1 MNLRFVH
8 VGKKKLQCAAIF
20 VLLPLTAALSLDA
33 SARSVSGNI
42 SLSTSTTGTR
52 AYLSLIL
59 PFDALIN
66 ASMPLSLDSEI
77 LNSASFT
84 AKGKL
89 GGLTLAAGKLKI
101 SDAASFLARP
111 DLVSSRG
118 SSLMYSGNL
127 GSASDPLG
135 ISATSSRLSL
145 FLAKGEIYSCGALQ
159 YLFLDN
165 PARVAISVGAL
176 LDEEDQNSVLHRMK
190 PWLALGS
197 GYSVSNISFLARL
210 HVYPDME
217 AHRGDFSWLKAAAGR
232 LDISLR
238 ASKQKMKGFL
248 YAETGDFISAT
259 GKAASHDA
267 MAQLDYEVDIS
278 RIPLFKNFSAGLSV
292 FSKQGAAV
300 PVMGDTPSFGTLP
313 DPFALKYWPDGGK
326 VHFGIENKEV
336 RTHVFDTDVG
346 LSPSFSGTVAREE
359 GQWSGKMGFDL
370 DIRSAGPP
378 APRSPAPQL
387 GLGFALQ
394 ASCSEQ
400 KDASEA
406 EDGDFSGISEY
417 EESDDTSAT
426 ARNMDGKFIFDR
438 VLVALRAAFDPFS
451 CSVSTDVPLK
461 HSDSD
466 VLRVQIRAS
475 AKMPHFFVEASGTGK
490 FEMGEKQ
497 FSIASV
503 HIYVKIP
510 L

>member
-1 MNLRFVH
+1 MNLRLVH

-210 HVYPDME
+210 HVYPDLE

-278 RIPLFKNFSAGLSV
+278 RIPLSKNFSAGLSV

-326 VHFGIENKEV
+326 VHFDIENKEV
-336 RTHVFDTDVG
+336 RTHMFDTDVG

-370 DIRSAGPP
+370 DVRKAMSKV
-378 APRSPAPQL
+378 SQL
-387 GLGFALQ
+387 GVGFALQ
-394 ASCSEQ
+394 ISCSEQ
-400 KDASEA
+400 ESAS
-406 EDGDFSGISEY
+406 DGPNETFAGIAEY
-417 EESDDTSAT
+417 EGSDDTSAT
-426 ARNMDGKFIFDR
+426 ARNMNGKFIFDR
-438 VLVALRAAFDPFS
+438 GLVALRAAFDPFS
-451 CSVSTDVPLK
+451 CSVSADMPLG
-461 HSDSD
+461 HSDSNTLH
-466 VLRVQIRAS
+466 VKIRIS
-475 AKMPHFFVEASGTGK
+475 AKMSHFFVEASGTGK

-497 FSIASV
+497 FSIASA
-503 HIYVKIP
+503 HLYVKIP